1 MGHEAV
7 NDPAIEATQTYA
19 SAVKRAAIDY
29 AAGCLGGVM
38 GIIVGQP
45 FDTIKVRLQTH
56 GAHYTSPWHCA
67 RHTVQH
73 EGVRG
78 LFKGLA
84 SPLVGSVPINALVF
98 GVHGSTLRAL
108 DSAAMPSLSS
118 VFYAGS
124 IAGFVQSFV
133 VAPTDLVKCQLQVQD
148 GYTHTHTFPYP
159 LYHSC
164 VFSLF
169 LACSFQRGGRRTF
182 AGPMDCI
189 RHITATHGARGM
201 FQGLWPTILRDTFS
215 YGVYFY
221 VYEATLRHLEAR
233 REALNATSQQAASML
248 FAGGCAGVVSWSI
261 IYPLDV
267 VKSVIQ
273 SQPSTSDLG
282 LVRHAHTLYREHGW
296 RVFTKGLGT
305 TILRAF
311 PVNAV
316 TFYVYEETMT
326 ALS

>member
-1 MGHEAV
+1 M
-7 NDPAIEATQTYA
+7 EATQTYA
-19 SAVKRAAIDY
+19 SATKRAAIDY

-67 RHTVQH
+67 RHTVTCMHPFVQH

-108 DSAAMPSLSS
+108 DSAATPSLSS

-148 GYTHTHTFPYP
+148 G
-159 LYHSC
+159 
-164 VFSLF
+164 
-169 LACSFQRGGRRTF
+169 FQRGGRRAF

-248 FAGGCAGVVSWSI
+248 FAGGCAGVVSWTI